1 MKDDICQEC
10 HKNKK
15 SSLHANAK
23 YCLPC
28 KNKLLSKPKGTLTLK
43 QIQYAKRY
51 AGKKNITDIAKEL
64 GVSKSN
70 IKRSIPGV
78 SFCFLYKYKKNP
90 ALVLAVSN
98 YYSKHGRRKT
108 EQKFGKEVNVRSIV
122 EHYKMHSSRQV
133 RFTNDNYKELLRM
146 AGLISMEAQARF
158 LNRPGAF
165 RGSITSFWQKCIL
178 SKNSNGQTDVNGLR
192 YHKVKHLVNKTWNP
206 KERNYI
212 LHCPF
217 AEIKFFAQ
225 DKTLNNKIYLWVD
238 LEKNLKETIPSFIKE
253 AVRAQAMFQ
262 KWIWQDSNPRE
273 KILDMIKTREDFGNN
288 K

>member
-1 MKDDICQEC
+1 MKDELCQEC
-10 HKNKK
+10 NKNKK
-15 SSLHANAK
+15 SSNHANAR
-23 YCLPC
+23 YCLDC
-28 KNKLLSKPKGTLTLK
+28 KNKFLSKPKGTLTQK

-51 AGKKNITDIAKEL
+51 AGKKNIVDIAKDL

-70 IKRSIPGV
+70 IKRSIPGL
-78 SFCFLYKYKKNP
+78 SFCYLYKYKKNP

-108 EQKFGKEVNVRSIV
+108 EKKFGKEINVRSIV
-122 EHYKMHSSRQV
+122 EHYQMHSARQV
-133 RFTNDNYKELLRM
+133 RLTNDNYKELLRM
-146 AGLISMEAQARF
+146 AGLITMEAQARF
-158 LNRPGAF
+158 LNRPGAH
-165 RGSITSFWQKCIL
+165 RGSIRSFWQKCIL

-206 KERNYI
+206 KEKNYI

-217 AEIKFFAQ
+217 VDILFFKQ
-225 DKTLNNKIYLWVD
+225 ERNHNNKIYLWID
-238 LEKNLKETIPSFIKE
+238 LEKNLKDTIPSFVKE
-253 AVRAQAMFQ
+253 AVRTQAIFQ
-262 KWIWQDSNPRE
+262 KWIWQDNNPRE